1 VSGCGKKT
9 ALSVDAHTRTLSA
22 SKNADSS
29 SRDHLLYSRRGR
41 GGARSAAAARRRER
55 WGDTVFIAG
64 PTEGCAQEDA
74 VCSAGSIHR
83 HDVHAAGRHNR
94 HREAHA
100 TRRSCR
106 CTFWSPRRFA
116 KSGQQRFVSARV
128 CVFALVTPWRTGR
141 SWKHKTEFGCHGPFP
156 HASPCPC
163 AAKIAS
169 CALFHACVTRALA
182 WLQPQAPGRVAFVRS
197 N

>member
-1 VSGCGKKT
+1 MSGCGKKT

-64 PTEGCAQEDA
+64 PTEGCAQEDT

-83 HDVHAAGRHNR
+83 HDVQLLGDTTGTARR
-94 HREAHA
+94 
-100 TRRSCR
+100 TRLGSFR
-106 CTFWSPRRFA
+106 CTIWSPRRFA

-141 SWKHKTEFGCHGPFP
+141 SWKHKTEFGCRGPFP

-169 CALFHACVTRALA
+169 CALFHACATRAPA
-182 WLQPQAPGRVAFVRS
+182 WLQPQVPGRVAFVRS